1 MKAFLMAVL
10 ALIVISVAAEQA
22 LMKTGFSTAEKA
34 AGSAVRLDQP
44 AAETE
49 ASGG

>member
-1 MKAFLMAVL
+1 MKAFLTAML
-10 ALIVISVAAEQA
+10 ALIVISVAADQA
-22 LMKTGFSTAEKA
+22 LMKAGFSTAEKA

-44 AAETE
+44 ATASE

>member
-10 ALIVISVAAEQA
+10 ALIVISVAAEQV
-22 LMKTGFSTAEKA
+22 LMKAGFSTAEKA
-34 AGSAVRLDQP
+34 AGSAVRLSQP
-44 AAETE
+44 AEGT